1 MPSVSLL
8 SYDTPIFPTLV
19 DSGSTHCFIISL
31 WLFNGTSNFMITQAV
46 DLLVLFPSTSN
57 VTPFSFYL
65 APLDSECKLV
75 LGHNWLTH
83 FNLLIDWVLGSIKF

>member
-8 SYDTPIFPTLV
+8 SYDTPVFPTLV
-19 DSGSTHCFIISL
+19 DSGSTHCFIDKKF
-31 WLFNGTSNFMITQAV
+31 LFDGMSNFMITQAV
-46 DLLVLFPSTSN
+46 DLSVSFPLTGN

-65 APLDSECKLV
+65 TPLDSECKLV

-83 FNLLIDWVLGSIKF
+83 FNPLIDWVLGSIKF